1 MHLIFVKLV
10 IKADHVADF
19 ETEIRRHVGWTRQHE
34 PGCVQFDVAADKKA
48 PRTFYFVE
56 IYADDQALAD
66 HRSSPSL
73 EIFRP
78 KMAEWVEE
86 RDAKEARVWPEITG

>member
-1 MHLIFVKLV
+1 MHLIFVRMRV
-10 IKADHVADF
+10 KAAHVGDF
-19 ETEIRRHVGWTRQHE
+19 ETEIRRHIAYTRQHE
-34 PGCVQFDVAADKKA
+34 PGCVQFDVAVDKDD

-56 IYADDQALAD
+56 VYKDDQALAD
-66 HRSSPSL
+66 HRASSSL

-86 RDAKEARVWPEITG
+86 RDAKQAVVWPEIK